1 MSQIETRDTVV
12 EFAKKGISIKE
23 IVQPK
28 LSDDKDDRNVMVR
41 EEYRWDEFPK
51 DEVYMEVI
59 GVEKSETPEGL
70 LESLEFRVNEIRKTQ
85 DVQPD
90 KSSTDDFWK
99 QVENELGIKYKNGEV
114 ELNPNKTGKQNLC
127 DFIVFLLE
135 ENYIS
140 KEDLPEDTE
149 KMRERYIANTEKIHK
164 TSKEM
169 INPEEVMDGVYVET
183 NNPTKDKKE
192 FIETLGEKYGHNQI
206 K

>member
-12 EFAKKGISIKE
+12 EFDEKGVSIKE

-28 LSDDKDDRNVMVR
+28 LSDDEDDRKVMVR

-51 DEVYMEVI
+51 DEVCMEVI

-99 QVENELGIKYKNGEV
+99 QVENELGIKYKNGDV
-114 ELNPNKTGKQNLC
+114 ELNPNKNGKQNLC

-135 ENYIS
+135 EDYMS
-140 KEDLPEDTE
+140 KEDLPKKAEN
-149 KMRERYIANTEKIHK
+149 MQERYIANTEKMH

-183 NNPTKDKKE
+183 NNPTNYKE
-192 FIETLGEKYGHNQI
+192 KFIEALGEEYGT
-206 K
+206 